1 MNNCIICNKHIKDNS
16 YNAYENEYIVVSH
29 GPLTSKVKGY
39 FYIEFKRHIE
49 SWMQLTERELK
60 EYVNMLRSLEEFLT
74 HQIQAERIYTV
85 TISEAVRHLHI
96 HIIPR
101 VKDSQLRGVDLIKQ
115 ATQQLDLIAANITD
129 KEVIDLVESFKSYIK
144 QKQNKLWGEHK

>member
-1 MNNCIICNKHIKDNS
+1 MKSCVICNKHIKDDS
-16 YNAYENEYIVVSH
+16 YNAYENEHIVVSH

-49 SWMQLTERELK
+49 SWIQLTQKELK
-60 EYVNMLRSLEEFLT
+60 EYVDMLQSLEEFLT
-74 HQIQAERIYTV
+74 HEIQAERIYTV

-101 VKDSQLRGVDLIKQ
+101 MKDSQLRGVDLIKQ
-115 ATQQLDLIAANITD
+115 ATQQLDLAEANITE
-129 KEVIDLVESFKSYIK
+129 KEVIDLIESFKSYIK
-144 QKQNKLWGEHK
+144 KQNKL